1 MNGYKL
7 KSRLLAS
14 SVIAGAA
21 FGLAGA
27 PALAQDADDDEA
39 RQSVVLVTG
48 TRIQQ
53 PGIESSSPITT
64 VGQEE
69 FELNQTVEIE
79 RLFRDLP
86 ITVPGDNQ
94 NVNNGTAGATSVDL
108 RALGDQRT
116 LVLVDGKRMVP
127 FDIDGEVDISAIPV
141 LMVDRVDIVT
151 GGASAVYGSDAM
163 AGAVNFILRDDFEG
177 AEFDAK
183 YTVTGDGDG
192 DTYQLASLLGA
203 GFDDDRG
210 NVTLGL
216 TYTERKGVLLG
227 DRDYSRF
234 GVSTANGPNEGGAP
248 ASPDANCDAPE
259 ATLAS
264 TGVGS
269 TTAMPTA
276 LDLPGG
282 TLQFRNDGT
291 VGDRCSRFNF
301 SPFNYLQTPQERF
314 VMMSTARYEINENLE
329 AYARANFSAINVR
342 QQVAPSGVFGNV
354 FEIPLANPFLSD
366 AARQGIIDNV
376 NGSLA
381 ADFGLADAGVNDL
394 NSNGVFDVG
403 DSIDVPVRR
412 RTLELG
418 TRSTNYDSN
427 NFQMVLGFRGDIA
440 GDWEYDVSYSHAEA
454 ERANVNAGYTNVSAF
469 TDALNTVSADQCET
483 PAGDVTDGCVP
494 IDLFST
500 GFGSITPAMAAANSA
515 TAIDKRE
522 YAQDIFQATAFGSI
536 DALQSPWADSAIATS
551 VGFEYRQEEGSTT
564 PDECLKEPPTSCL
577 GGAGGNQVPIA
588 SSFDVYEFFGEAFVP
603 IAQGQPWAEDL
614 QLELGFRTAD
624 YSSVGQNETWKIGL
638 NWEIVDGFRARVMQ
652 QQAVRAPNIAELAS
666 PVVTGLS
673 DADFDPC
680 SNGNPAFLDADGD
693 PDATLIAAELAANPT
708 LESTCIAT
716 GVLQSRIGLVN
727 DIVSGQINT
736 FEGTDPNAQPDAEE
750 AKTFTA
756 GFTWQTPVFAN
767 MSSGTVTFD
776 YFDIEIED
784 YIDEFRAQE
793 VLDGCY
799 VFGDLEECAKVNRIG
814 GTTSTSGAG
823 VELLTT
829 NLDFIRTE
837 GIDLGIDTNWD
848 LGGNGELSVGILAS
862 YLLSQETLSSGKPAS
877 EIIDCVGTFGNDCQP
892 TPELRFS
899 QRTTWRGGPFT
910 ASLLWRYFGEVD
922 IQETQRAAT
931 FDGFE
936 SIDAFNYFDLTG
948 SYDVNDTVSLS
959 LNVRNVLDEEPPI
972 VGNQAGSTAR
982 NFGNT
987 FPSAYNT
994 LGRIYTFGLKATF

>member
-27 PALAQDADDDEA
+27 PALAQDADEDEA

-69 FELNQTVEIE
+69 FELNQTVEVE

-127 FDIDGEVDISAIPV
+127 FDIEGEVDISAIPV

-163 AGAVNFILRDDFEG
+163 AGAVNFILRDDFQG

-183 YTVTGDGDG
+183 YTVTGEGDG
-192 DTYQLASLLGA
+192 DVYQLASLLGA

-291 VGDRCSRFNF
+291 LGDRCSRFNF

-314 VMMSTARYEINENLE
+314 VMMSTARYELNEHVE

-366 AARQGIIDNV
+366 SARQAIIDNV
-376 NGSLA
+376 NGELA
-381 ADFGLADAGVNDL
+381 ADFTLADAGVNDL

-440 GDWEYDVSYSHAEA
+440 GDWQYDVSYSHAEA
-454 ERANVNAGYTNVSAF
+454 ERSNVNAGYTNVSAF
-469 TDALNTVSADQCET
+469 ADALNTVDATTCTT
-483 PAGDVTDGCVP
+483 PGGDTTDGCVP

-522 YAQDIFQATAFGSI
+522 YIQDIFQATAFGSI
-536 DALQSPWADSAIATS
+536 DALQMPWAENPVATS
-551 VGFEYRQEEGSTT
+551 IGFEYRQEEGSTT

-577 GGAGGNQVPIA
+577 GGAGGNQLPVA

-624 YSSVGQNETWKIGL
+624 YSSVGQNETWKAGI
-638 NWEIVDGFRARVMQ
+638 NWEIVPGFRARVMQ
-652 QQAVRAPNIAELAS
+652 QQAVRAPNIAELGS
-666 PVVTGLS
+666 PVVTGLE

-680 SNGNPAFLDADGD
+680 SNGNPD
-693 PDATLIAAELAANPT
+693 PIGPELAA
-708 LESTCIAT
+708 LCVQT
-716 GVLQSRIGLVN
+716 GVLPSRVGLVN

-736 FEGTDPNAQPDAEE
+736 FEGSDPNALPDAET
-750 AKTFTA
+750 ADTFTA
-756 GFTWQTPVFAN
+756 GFVWQTPTFAN
-767 MSSGTVTFD
+767 MSSGTITLD

-784 YIDEFRAQE
+784 VIGEFTPQE
-793 VLDGCY
+793 VLNNCY
-799 VFGDLEECAKVNRIG
+799 VLGNLNECAKINRIG
-814 GTTSTSGAG
+814 GTLSTAGSG
-823 VELLTT
+823 VELFTT

-837 GIDLGIDTNWD
+837 GIDLGVDTNWD
-848 LGGNGELSVGILAS
+848 LGDNGELSVGILAS
-862 YLLSQETLSSGKPAS
+862 YLMTQESQSSGSTPVT
-877 EIIDCVGTFGNDCQP
+877 DCLGFFGNDCQP

-922 IQETQRAAT
+922 IQETQRDAT

-959 LNVRNVLDEEPPI
+959 LNVRNLLDEEPPI